1 MPLSRRALI
10 RAGAAGLTVAALP
23 AAAEAAAKAAGN
35 AAEHSAG
42 KAAGEVTRQSGATT
56 AGRRAPTPAD
66 WRALDASLDGTVELP
81 GTASY
86 EAARR
91 LADPRFDGV
100 RPPAVARCATGA
112 DVAEVVRFARRM
124 GLPVVPRGGGHSYV
138 GASTTRT
145 GVVLDLRR
153 LAAVSYDAATRS
165 ATIGGGARLIDVYN
179 RLGASGVAVP
189 SGSCGSVGIGG
200 ITLGGGIGMAA
211 SAYGLTCDVVSAAEV
226 VTADGRRRTVDAG
239 REPDLFWAL
248 RGAGGGQFGVVTA
261 WRMRTHRAA
270 PVGRFVLTY
279 PWSDAARVAAGWQAR
294 LAVAPDE
301 TWSSCQFAA
310 DARGRLSVRIS
321 GVVLDGAP
329 DAEVAAIVRAI
340 ARDPRSAALHR
351 RPYLEVVHD
360 RAGCTDAASCAS
372 RSTELIGS
380 EIFPRVL
387 PGAGVAALLATVE
400 RRARQRRPGVAKLK
414 RMTGALGRVRPD
426 ATAFAWRG
434 VHTMLQWL
442 VESPTADPAT
452 VADAY
457 RWIAD
462 GHRAVARWSAGR
474 YVNYVEPDPALLP
487 RYHGGHLA
495 RLRRIRA
502 AVDPQRLFRS
512 PYAL

>member
-10 RAGAAGLTVAALP
+10 RAGAAGLVATALP
-23 AAAEAAAKAAGN
+23 SSGN
-35 AAEHSAG
+35 AANHGEHLAG
-42 KAAGEVTRQSGATT
+42 PSGHV
-56 AGRRAPTPAD
+56 AGRGPRPAD
-66 WRALDASLDGTVELP
+66 WRALAASLDGTVELP
-81 GTASY
+81 GTTAY
-86 EAARR
+86 ETARR
-91 LADPRFDGV
+91 LVDPRFDGV
-100 RPPAVARCATGA
+100 RPPAVVRCASGA
-112 DVAEVVRFARRM
+112 DVTEVVRFARRLR
-124 GLPVVPRGGGHSYV
+124 LPVVPRGGGHSYV
-138 GASTTRT
+138 GASTSRT

-153 LAAVSYDAATRS
+153 LDTVAYDAATRS

-179 RLGASGVAVP
+179 RLDTYGVAVP

-211 SAYGLTCDVVSAAEV
+211 STYGLTCDVVSAAEV
-226 VTADGRRRTVDAG
+226 VTADGRRRTVDAA

-261 WRMRTHRAA
+261 WRMRTHRAT
-270 PVGRFVLTY
+270 PVGRFVLAY

-294 LAVAPDE
+294 LTVAPDE

-321 GVVLDGAP
+321 GVVLDGDP

-340 ARDPRSAALHR
+340 GREPRSVTLR
-351 RPYLEVVHD
+351 RLSYLEVVHE
-360 RAGCTDAASCAS
+360 RAGCDDATSCAT

-400 RRARQRRPGVAKLK
+400 RRARARRPGVAKLK

-434 VHTMLQWL
+434 AHTMLQWL
-442 VESPTADPAT
+442 VESPTSDAAT
-452 VADAY
+452 AADAY

-462 GHRAVARWSAGR
+462 GHRAMGRWSAGR
-474 YVNYVEPDPALLP
+474 YVNYLEPDPALVPL
-487 RYHGGHLA
+487 YHGGQLA
-495 RLRRIRA
+495 RLRRVRA

-512 PYAL
+512 PYAI

>member
-1 MPLSRRALI
+1 MPMSRRAII
-10 RAGAAGLTVAALP
+10 RAGAAGLAAAALP
-23 AAAEAAAKAAGN
+23 ASATAAEKAAGT
-35 AAEHSAG
+35 AAG
-42 KAAGEVTRQSGATT
+42 KAAGRTG
-56 AGRRAPTPAD
+56 PTPAD

-81 GTASY
+81 GTGSY

-100 RPPAVARCATGA
+100 RPPAVVRCATGA
-112 DVAEVVRFARRM
+112 DVTEVVRFARRM
-124 GLPVVPRGGGHSYV
+124 RLPVVPRGGGHSYV

-153 LAAVSYDAATRS
+153 LDAVAYDAATRG

-179 RLGASGVAVP
+179 RLGAYGVAIP
-189 SGSCGSVGIGG
+189 SGSCGSVGVGG

-211 SAYGLTCDVVSAAEV
+211 SAYGLTCDVVTAAEV
-226 VTADGRRRTVDAG
+226 VTADGRRRTVDAT

-261 WRMRTHRAA
+261 WRMRTHRAT

-279 PWSDAARVAAGWQAR
+279 PWSDAARAAAGWQAR

-310 DARGRLSVRIS
+310 DARGRLSVRIA
-321 GVVLDGAP
+321 GVVLDGDA

-340 ARDPRSAALHR
+340 GREPRSAALHR
-351 RPYLEVVHD
+351 RPYLQVVHD
-360 RAGCTDAASCAS
+360 RAGCTDAASCAA
-372 RSTELIGS
+372 RSTELVGS
-380 EIFPRVL
+380 EIFRRVL
-387 PGAGVAALLATVE
+387 PAAGVAALLATVE
-400 RRARQRRPGVAKLK
+400 RRARQRRPGMAKLK

-434 VHTMLQWL
+434 AYTMLQWL
-442 VESPTADPAT
+442 VDSPTADAAT

-457 RWIAD
+457 RWID
-462 GHRAVARWSAGR
+462 GGHRAMARWSAGR

-487 RYHGGHLA
+487 LYHGGQLA

-512 PYAL
+512 PYAI